1 MPARRSTPHLRE
13 IKRRVNFEFEGAVPR
28 VKGSSGQHA
37 LPSSRDNRRPRP
49 IPRQCGL
56 ATRACRSTVYSH
68 LVVTRGR
75 LVRTVMEWPAV
86 PAPPEGTLTEDL
98 IRFAVP
104 VRPNC
109 QSPRVPRVPATFGRG
124 EAPRVQIAKIPSS
137 PPVPRATVIT
147 PGGAKRGDSTRRGES
162 VGEEGCSFKQG
173 VRQSEACR
181 FKQGEKQSEACCARR
196 KRASRVQC
204 SSMVTSSLGL
214 VTKRD
219 QPRVGV
225 RGSRHQKR
233 PIAAWSSHQKRK
245 CALGGRHAEQATH
258 ATRHGEHALLPK
270 QLCRQA
276 QLERDTSAGRSCG
289 KRAAWRC

>member
-1 MPARRSTPHLRE
+1 MPIHCVQPPRRDAWEASPHCHGMARCARTSRGYIDRGFDP
-13 IKRRVNFEFEGAVPR
+13 ICGPR
-28 VKGSSGQHA
+28 PSK
-37 LPSSRDNRRPRP
+37 LPRPSS
-49 IPRQCGL
+49 
-56 ATRACRSTVYSH
+56 
-68 LVVTRGR
+68 
-75 LVRTVMEWPAV
+75 
-86 PAPPEGTLTEDL
+86 PEGTGYLRAGRSAEG
-98 IRFAVP
+98 
-104 VRPNC
+104 PNC
-109 QSPRVPRVPATFGRG
+109 QNTLQPSGPEGNGYYPGR
-124 EAPRVQIAKIPSS
+124 
-137 PPVPRATVIT
+137 
-147 PGGAKRGDSTRRGES
+147 AKRGDSTRRGES

-196 KRASRVQC
+196 KRASRVEC

-276 QLERDTSAGRSCG
+276 QLELDTSAWRSCG
-289 KRAAWRC
+289 KRAAWHCRKVSAQDVRAALHARMERATQ

>member
-1 MPARRSTPHLRE
+1 MPIHCVQPPRRD
-13 IKRRVNFEFEGAVPR
+13 AW
-28 VKGSSGQHA
+28 
-37 LPSSRDNRRPRP
+37 
-49 IPRQCGL
+49 
-56 ATRACRSTVYSH
+56 
-68 LVVTRGR
+68 

-109 QSPRVPRVPATFGRG
+109 QGPRVPRVPATFGRG

-196 KRASRVQC
+196 KRASRVEWVEPGC
-204 SSMVTSSLGL
+204 SPRREGSLTSVRACPPAGAGPRGSWANRSLHEAHSSL
-214 VTKRD
+214 
-219 QPRVGV
+219 
-225 RGSRHQKR
+225 SR
-233 PIAAWSSHQKRK
+233 S
-245 CALGGRHAEQATH
+245 
-258 ATRHGEHALLPK
+258 
-270 QLCRQA
+270 
-276 QLERDTSAGRSCG
+276 
-289 KRAAWRC
+289 